1 MRDTLAHV
9 LLSSRRPLC
18 GLREEAILT
27 SVAVFT
33 QRNRQEERK
42 GEKIKNTEARSKG
55 EKQGWKEK
63 AGDRRG
69 GRKREGRR
77 GKKRDQTLLK
87 ERNTEQEV
95 GRIDFETQL

>member
-1 MRDTLAHV
+1 MLALV
-9 LLSSRRPLC
+9 LLSSKRPLC

-27 SVAVFT
+27 SMAVFT

-42 GEKIKNTEARSKG
+42 GEKTKNTEARSKG

-69 GRKREGRR
+69 GTKREGRR
-77 GKKRDQTLLK
+77 GNKRDQTLFIKRK
-87 ERNTEQEV
+87 EHGTGSWKN
-95 GRIDFETQL
+95 